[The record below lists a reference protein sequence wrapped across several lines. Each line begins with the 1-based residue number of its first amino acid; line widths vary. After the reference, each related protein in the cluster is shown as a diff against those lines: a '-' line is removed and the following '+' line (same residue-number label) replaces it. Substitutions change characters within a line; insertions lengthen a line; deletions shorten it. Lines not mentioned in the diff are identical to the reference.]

1 LFEKEYK
8 TKTRRIA
15 IGDAETDFSM
25 FKEVDTGY
33 LVKNIKG
40 GYVDGSWRSVANVK
54 SETGYYYQNIQEVET
69 R

>member
-1 LFEKEYK
+1 ML
-8 TKTRRIA
+8 
-15 IGDAETDFSM
+15 
-25 FKEVDTGY
+25 
-33 LVKNIKG
+33 LKNIKG